1 MRLPFDV
8 RLLVG
13 AGFVVAVGYGIVAP
27 ALPEY
32 ARSFNVGITAAAA
45 VVSGFALV
53 RLAFAPVSGQLIDRL
68 GEQFVFSC
76 GLLVV
81 GASSAACAFARSY
94 AELLIVR
101 SLGGVGSTM
110 FTVAA
115 ASLLIRRT
123 PSGMRGRA
131 MAAWATGFL
140 AGTVAG
146 PLVGGA
152 LIGISLRAPFLAYA
166 GVLVVVAAVLGT
178 RLREPGVGPA
188 VVRRDAIPSPT
199 FVAALRSCTY
209 RAALTSNFLDGWAV
223 FGIRVVLVPLFVVDE
238 VARSGSWS
246 GPALTA
252 FAAGTVVTLP
262 LGGHLADRWGRRPT
276 VIVGTLIVA
285 VTTLWLGV
293 STSVVELLIV
303 CAVSGAGT
311 GLMTPPVEAAVA
323 DVVAD
328 DGNRGGPALAA
339 FQMVGD
345 VGAIFGP
352 VLGGWAVE
360 LGGYPAA
367 FGLTALIA
375 CGSMLCWIPVS
386 RN

>member
-1 MRLPFDV
+1 MI
-8 RLLVG
+8 
-13 AGFVVAVGYGIVAP
+13 AVGYGIVAP

-32 ARSFNVGITAAAA
+32 ARSFDVGITAATA

-53 RLAFAPVSGQLIDRL
+53 RLAFAPVSGRLVDRL
-68 GEQFVFSC
+68 GEPFVFTC

-81 GASSAACAFARSY
+81 AASSAASAFARNY
-94 AELLIVR
+94 AELLVFR
-101 SLGGVGSTM
+101 SLGGAGSTM

-131 MAAWATGFL
+131 MASWATGWL

-146 PLVGGA
+146 PLVGGG
-152 LIGISLRAPFLAYA
+152 LIAMISLRAPFLAYA
-166 GVLVVVAAVLGT
+166 GLLVVVAVLLGA
-178 RLREPGVGPA
+178 RLRGPGTGPA
-188 VVRRDAIPSPT
+188 VPQRDAVPSLT
-199 FVAALRSCTY
+199 FVAALRSPTF
-209 RAALTSNFLDGWAV
+209 RAALTSNFLDGWTV
-223 FGIRVVLVPLFVVDE
+223 FGIRIALVPLFVVDV

-252 FAAGTVVTLP
+252 FAAGTVATLT

-276 VIVGTLIVA
+276 VIVGTLVVA
-285 VTTLWLGV
+285 ATTLWLGI
-293 STSVVELLIV
+293 STSLVELLIV
-303 CAVSGAGT
+303 CALSGAGS
-311 GLMTPPVEAAVA
+311 GLMTPPVEAALA
-323 DVVAD
+323 DVVGD
-328 DGNRGGPALAA
+328 RNRGGPAVAG

-345 VGAIFGP
+345 VGAILGP

-367 FGLTALIA
+367 FALTALIA
-375 CGSMLCWIPVS
+375 VGSMFCWFVVS
-386 RN
+386 DRDGGHPTHRA